1 MASSPTGSTGPAHRH
16 PAILM
21 DRWTDGQTA
30 SCGWGPGSVSL
41 VSPPLVGAS
50 PRLCSELPCRV
61 PRVNARAPAIPL
73 PRPTWKHALIEALT
87 SALCSCG
94 RRRGLGE
101 QTGGLTPFLGA
112 QATPCPLPANWRS
125 PPKARKAQAPL
136 EPGAHVG
143 STSGGLGVSSGA
155 RDPRVS
161 TQQHPL
167 ALCLFCVFI
176 STSIY
181 L

>member
-1 MASSPTGSTGPAHRH
+1 MASSPTGSMGPAHRH
-16 PAILM
+16 PAILT

-30 SCGWGPGSVSL
+30 SCGWGPGSMCL
-41 VSPPLVGAS
+41 VSPPLVGAF
-50 PRLCSELPCRV
+50 PRLCSELPCCV
-61 PRVNARAPAIPL
+61 PRVNAQAPAVPL
-73 PRPTWKHALIEALT
+73 PCPAWKHALIEALT
-87 SALCSCG
+87 SALRSCG
-94 RRRGLGE
+94 RQRGLGE
-101 QTGGLTPFLGA
+101 QTGGPMPPLGA
-112 QATPCPLPANWRS
+112 QATPSPLPANWRP

-143 STSGGLGVSSGA
+143 STSGGRGVSSGA

-161 TQQHPL
+161 TRQRPL
-167 ALCLFCVFI
+167 ALCLFYVFI